1 MAKLDAGSTLKRLRN
16 RYRLVVMND
25 DTYEE
30 VVTFKL
36 SRLSVYIGL
45 STIFVVLIGLT
56 VALIVFTPLKYYIP
70 GYDDLKVGREYR
82 QMKYR
87 VDSLE
92 RQVDYQAK
100 YIDNFKKVNDQYGHA
115 IGDDV
120 LVETAHRLEYAV
132 RPGDSVS
139 RFSGDEF
146 GILLDRVHDD
156 ITAEAITKRIMAQFL
171 KPFLH
176 QSGSLQVT
184 ISIGISL
191 FSHQYETPEEMVR
204 SADDAM
210 YVAKNGGKSRYQFAA
225 QQPM

>member
-45 STIFVVLIGLT
+45 STIFVVLVGLT

-87 VDSLE
+87 VDALE
-92 RQVDYQAK
+92 TQVRNQAG
-100 YIDNFKKVNDQYGHA
+100 YIENVKKVLK
-115 IGDDV
+115 GD
-120 LVETAHRLEYAV
+120 AV
-132 RPGDSVS
+132 T
-139 RFSGDEF
+139 
-146 GILLDRVHDD
+146 LD
-156 ITAEAITKRIMAQFL
+156 TTQ
-171 KPFLH
+171 
-176 QSGSLQVT
+176 LQVPKDEL
-184 ISIGISL
+184 S
-191 FSHQYETPEEMVR
+191 
-204 SADDAM
+204 DD
-210 YVAKNGGKSRYQFAA
+210 
-225 QQPM
+225 